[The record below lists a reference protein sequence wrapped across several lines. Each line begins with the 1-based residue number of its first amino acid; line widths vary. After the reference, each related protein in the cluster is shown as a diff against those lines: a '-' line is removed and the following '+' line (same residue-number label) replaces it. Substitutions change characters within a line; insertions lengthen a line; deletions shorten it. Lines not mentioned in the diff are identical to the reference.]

1 MAQFSMAEVAAT
13 RFRLF
18 NISESLRQKAE
29 ELFVEW
35 TVGGRQLTANE
46 RDWLSFIDTMA
57 ERNSWLWSECAQL
70 EEKFNDE

>member
-1 MAQFSMAEVAAT
+1 MASFSHEEVAAT
-13 RFRLF
+13 RYRLF

-35 TVGGRQLTANE
+35 TVGGRQLTPDE

-57 ERNSWLWSECAQL
+57 QRSSSLWAECAQL
-70 EEKFNDE
+70 EERFKNE